1 MSATDWHNRF
11 VHIEHRLHGMVRAM
25 CLILLAAI
33 VLTISASVTARF
45 VIFTPLNFADPLSKY
60 MMQWMAF
67 LGVGLA
73 IRTGAHVLVDMG
85 VRAYPARAQ
94 RAIGLI
100 IAVLVMVLFAIVL
113 RYGLVNA
120 WSARTSSD
128 PFVFGIPMVYPYLS
142 VPVGAAYA
150 LVETF
155 LLMAIS
161 LTSGG
166 RGTALSD
173 GAAAEGL

>member
-1 MSATDWHNRF
+1 MSASDWH
-11 VHIEHRLHGMVRAM
+11 HRLTRTEQVLHRIVRAI
-25 CLILLAAI
+25 CLALLAAI

-45 VIFTPLNFADPLSKY
+45 LIFTPLNFADPMSKY

-73 IRTGAHVLVDMG
+73 IRSGEHVLVDMG
-85 VRAYPARAQ
+85 VRACPPRTR
-94 RAIGLI
+94 RAIRLI
-100 IAVLVMVLFAIVL
+100 MAILTMVLFAVIL

-120 WSARTSSD
+120 WSARTSTD
-128 PFVFGIPMVYPYLS
+128 PFVFGIPMIYPYLS

-150 LVETF
+150 LIETF
-155 LLMAIS
+155 LLTAIA

-166 RGTALSD
+166 KGGSMLDDPVPA
-173 GAAAEGL
+173 GI